1 MGARPTADDPRLLL
15 SGFLPTINNQGAN
28 GALIVLT
35 EEAIWQRQL
44 TASTGSSLIHKQ
56 FEQHVEIAM
65 AERSELP
72 AIPQILDKLLA
83 LGDGEHCLD
92 PLQRQAG
99 IGLELCLGGRFKQA
113 EAVHKVFEWQI
124 VCRHLPLL
132 VQIGATLVQIPFRML
147 HLGSAQDLLIREI
160 GHLAMGATADPQIV
174 TKAPVVEIVMALV
187 ALFGISRDL
196 VLAITAGG
204 EHGVALLV
212 DIPQGVIFRQFG
224 RLGGKRRVRLYG
236 ELIPGEVRR
245 GAVDSLLQVIKGVIQ
260 TLIRQTVHQIQI
272 ESGQLDGVGQCRRLA
287 RLFRAVNAAEA
298 AQLLLLEA
306 LHPDGDTVDA
316 GALETGELVRLH
328 RTRVRLHG
336 DLAICGER
344 NAGPNPV
351 QQGLHRLHRQQA
363 GGAAA
368 DKDRGERPPLCPLQI
383 LIQILQQGGDIFE
396 VRQLPLLGMG
406 VEVTVRALLDAPGH
420 MNIERERR
428 QLQHGA
434 SNKTGAQGPHC
445 R

>member
-1 MGARPTADDPRLLL
+1 M
-15 SGFLPTINNQGAN
+15 
-28 GALIVLT
+28 
-35 EEAIWQRQL
+35 
-44 TASTGSSLIHKQ
+44 
-56 FEQHVEIAM
+56 
-65 AERSELP
+65 
-72 AIPQILDKLLA
+72 
-83 LGDGEHCLD
+83 
-92 PLQRQAG
+92 
-99 IGLELCLGGRFKQA
+99 
-113 EAVHKVFEWQI
+113 
-124 VCRHLPLL
+124 
-132 VQIGATLVQIPFRML
+132 
-147 HLGSAQDLLIREI
+147 
-160 GHLAMGATADPQIV
+160 
-174 TKAPVVEIVMALV
+174 
-187 ALFGISRDL
+187 
-196 VLAITAGG
+196 
-204 EHGVALLV
+204 ALLV

-224 RLGGKRRVRLYG
+224 RFGGKCRVRLYG
-236 ELIPGEVRR
+236 ELIPGEVRW
-245 GAVDSLLQVIKGVIQ
+245 GTVDSLLQVIKGIIQ

-272 ESGQLDGVGQCRRLA
+272 EGRQLDGMGQCGGLA

-298 AQLLLLEA
+298 GQLLLLEA

-328 RTRVRLHG
+328 RARVGLHG

-344 NAGPNPV
+344 NTGPHPV

-368 DKDRGERPPLCPLQI
+368 DKDGGERPPLRPLQI
-383 LIQILQQGGDIFE
+383 LIQILQQSGDIFE